1 MASISVL
8 MVRSLRS
15 LTGGKLLNV
24 HDERVGP
31 VATVVRG
38 LRRRCG
44 RCGERKIFESRF
56 RMRDRCP
63 RCGYAF
69 KREEGF
75 FTGVILVNFSVTLIV
90 LWVVIMGWVLWR
102 AATDSRAGLAP
113 MLAGCVA
120 IGALLPIAFYARA
133 SATWAALDLVMRPL
147 EPTEEAEAELQADR
161 S

>member
-1 MASISVL
+1 MRSISVTANRQASE
-8 MVRSLRS
+8 VQ
-15 LTGGKLLNV
+15 
-24 HDERVGP
+24 DDRVGP
-31 VATVVRG
+31 FATVIRG

-44 RCGERKIFESRF
+44 RCGERRIFEGRF

-90 LWVVIMGWVLWR
+90 LWVVIMGYVLWR
-102 AATDSRAGLAP
+102 AATDSRSGLAP
-113 MLAGCVA
+113 ILVASIA
-120 IGALLPIAFYARA
+120 IGVLLPVAFYARA

-147 EPTEEAEAELQADR
+147 EPDEEAEAALRADEP
-161 S
+161 

>member
-1 MASISVL
+1 MRSISVTANRQASD
-8 MVRSLRS
+8 VQ
-15 LTGGKLLNV
+15 
-24 HDERVGP
+24 DDRVGP
-31 VATVVRG
+31 FATVIRG

-44 RCGERKIFESRF
+44 RCGERHIFEGRF

-90 LWVVIMGWVLWR
+90 LWVVIMGYVLWR
-102 AATDSRAGLAP
+102 AATDSRSGLAP
-113 MLAGCVA
+113 VLVASVA
-120 IGALLPIAFYARA
+120 IGVLLPVAFYARA

-147 EPTEEAEAELQADR
+147 EPDEEAEAAVRAEEP
-161 S
+161 